1 MTAPHSPQLLSVAE
15 AAALLNIQQDTLRH
29 WLCDRRL
36 PFVKIG
42 GRTMLKLRDL
52 EDYIQAQTVPA
63 EAPLPSILERRRQ
76 RPRAPQ
82 EVTG

>member
-1 MTAPHSPQLLSVAE
+1 MRAETPSALLSVRE

-42 GRTMLKLRDL
+42 GRTMLKRQDL
-52 EDYIQAQTVPA
+52 EAYIEAQTVPP
-63 EAPLPSILERRRQ
+63 EAPLPGLLERRR
-76 RPRAPQ
+76 RHPPPATAP
-82 EVTG
+82 